1 MSIGFYAGSFDPF
14 TNGHLHIVSTASKMF
29 DKIIVGIGV
38 NETKTRKY
46 DKQLMQQAINKTFL
60 ELGIT
65 NAECIV
71 YSGLTVD
78 KANEL
83 NCNFLIRGL
92 RNSKDYEAE
101 ENLAKINYKLGG
113 LDTIFIRAND
123 YDIISSTLV
132 NELKKEG
139 KDYSSFVPKQ
149 IYEIMK

>member
-14 TNGHLHIVSTASKMF
+14 TNGHLHIVATASKMF

-38 NETKTRKY
+38 NDAKTRKY
-46 DKQLMQQAINKTFL
+46 DKELMQQAINQTFK
-60 ELGIT
+60 ELGID

-71 YSGLTVD
+71 YFGLTVD

-92 RNSKDYEAE
+92 RNSKDYEVE

-132 NELKKEG
+132 NQLKKEG
-139 KDYSSFVPKQ
+139 KDYSSFVPEQ
-149 IYEIMK
+149 IYNIMK